1 MSEDSLDRLIKETY
15 ELNSYKIEDISS
27 IEVPS
32 LDKSMQKLIRE
43 TSLNKRSKKTFKK
56 IFIFRFPKQLA
67 SVTTLTILILLVST
81 LLSIFST
88 TDKARA
94 AKFNILKTFVEV
106 KDKFSHITI
115 RNTDPRTAS
124 NLNTD
129 TNSTPPNP
137 TSTSDIIV
145 EKLTLNEL
153 HSKVKYPFITSTYL
167 PEGYKFKEATRY
179 IYPQNKEVIEQ
190 VYTNNTNEL
199 IISLTTN
206 ATNINTKITTSNKS
220 TTKTIKVMNEDGTL
234 ISYDDNNHWLVWYKD
249 DTRYEILAQFS
260 EKELSKLIGSLIF
273 SK

>member
-15 ELNSYKIEDISS
+15 ELNSYKIEDINS

-32 LDKSMQKLIRE
+32 LDKSMQKLLSE
-43 TSLNKRSKKTFKK
+43 TSLNKRSKKPLKE
-56 IFIFRFPKQLA
+56 IFTFRFPKQLA
-67 SVTTLTILILLVST
+67 SVATLTILILLVST

-94 AKFNILKTFVEV
+94 AKFSILKTFVEV

-115 RNTDPRTAS
+115 KNTDPRTAS
-124 NLNTD
+124 NSD
-129 TNSTPPNP
+129 TNTNSISPNP
-137 TSTSDIIV
+137 TSISDVIV

-153 HSKVKYPFITSTYL
+153 RSKVKYPVITSTYL

-206 ATNINTKITTSNKS
+206 ETNINTKITTSNKS

-234 ISYDDNNHWLVWYKD
+234 ISYDYNNHWLIWYKD
-249 DTRYEILAQFS
+249 DIRYDIVAQFS
-260 EKELSKLIGSLIF
+260 EKELSKIIDSLKF